1 MHAYVITFFFA
12 VPVIISFSA
21 EQLTSSSAVVKWK
34 ASSNSIID
42 NFTVSY
48 THLCDGVEGNVVK
61 VIFVLLLMYDTFR
74 RECVH

>member
-1 MHAYVITFFFA
+1 MFIFVYFFA
-12 VPVIISFSA
+12 VPVIITFSA

-61 VIFVLLLMYDTFR
+61 INFVLLLMYMNFR
-74 RECVH
+74 RDCTH

>member
-1 MHAYVITFFFA
+1 M
-12 VPVIISFSA
+12 IISFSA

-34 ASSNSIID
+34 VSSNSIID

-61 VIFVLLLMYDTFR
+61 VNFVPLLIYNTFR
-74 RECVH
+74 RECAH

>member
-1 MHAYVITFFFA
+1 MHVYAFKFFA

-61 VIFVLLLMYDTFR
+61 VIFVLLLIYNTFR
-74 RECVH
+74 RECAH